1 MRLYST
7 DDEGRVITVEMAGC
21 VIVAA
26 YVPNSG
32 EGLARLGERTEGWEP
47 ALARHLGPAAHVLP
61 TGYDSAAAALALPGA
76 HESLAALKELGVAVL
91 HSVDATALGPEV
103 GRGRATVPPAFA
115 LADRGRRRCAPG
127 RAP

>member
-1 MRLYST
+1 VIPHTKYAERRLNDCNVYL
-7 DDEGRVITVEMAGC
+7 RVGNFAY
-21 VIVAA
+21 AA
-26 YVPNSG
+26 
-32 EGLARLGERTEGWEP
+32 